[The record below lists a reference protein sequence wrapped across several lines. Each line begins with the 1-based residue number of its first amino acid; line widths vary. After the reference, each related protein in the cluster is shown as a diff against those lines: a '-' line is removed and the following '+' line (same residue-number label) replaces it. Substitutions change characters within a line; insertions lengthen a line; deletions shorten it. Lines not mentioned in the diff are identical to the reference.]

1 MRRRN
6 FDISRL
12 RYFDRFCGA
21 NRYFEISIFRY
32 FDNYAAAQNYSISL
46 TGRKPWP

>member
-12 RYFDRFCGA
+12 RYFDTFCA
-21 NRYFEISIFRY
+21 VEISIFRD
-32 FDNYAAAQNYSISL
+32 FDISTDSAAQNYSMSL